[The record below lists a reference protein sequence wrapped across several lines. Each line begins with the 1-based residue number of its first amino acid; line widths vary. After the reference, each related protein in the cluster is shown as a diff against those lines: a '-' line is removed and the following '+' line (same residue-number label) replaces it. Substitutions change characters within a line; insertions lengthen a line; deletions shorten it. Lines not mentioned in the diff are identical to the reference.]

1 MATERGTSV
10 VPVVMGSVGAALQ
23 LPGALCGA
31 ACAAGISVATEVS
44 STGDEAGAIF
54 LVLGIIA
61 AIIGLV
67 GGILGKPRPVGAG
80 ILLIIATLMT
90 GFLVVMGLFLNF
102 WTDIACIL
110 FLIGGI
116 FAFTQKKESTAE
128 AA

>member
-1 MATERGTSV
+1 
-10 VPVVMGSVGAALQ
+10 MGVIG
-23 LPGALCGA
+23 
-31 ACAAGISVATEVS
+31 
-44 STGDEAGAIF
+44 
-54 LVLGIIA
+54 

-80 ILLIIATLMT
+80 ILLIIATLKT
-90 GFLVVMGLFLNF
+90 GFLVVGGLFLNF